1 MPLSAKKNPYILT
14 LSNMNISKTSWPV
27 LVKFYVYHHRG
38 GGKAALGF
46 GADWIKT
53 VVIMATKSSH

>member
-1 MPLSAKKNPYILT
+1 MPLRAQKIPYILT

-27 LVKFYVYHHRG
+27 LVKFYVQHQWG

-46 GADWIKT
+46 RTDWIQT
-53 VVIMATKSSH
+53 VAVMVTKSTH